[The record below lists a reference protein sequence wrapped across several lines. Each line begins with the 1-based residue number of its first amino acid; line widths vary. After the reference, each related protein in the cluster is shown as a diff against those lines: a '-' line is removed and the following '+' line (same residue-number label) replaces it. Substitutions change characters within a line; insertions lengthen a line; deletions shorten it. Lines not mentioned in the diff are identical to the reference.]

1 MEAMEPAAAD
11 VTDAT
16 ETAAESVV
24 AGSGPSRRLY
34 SVPLV
39 IGVTGHRDLVPDELS
54 AIRGRVRRF
63 LVQLRKQYPDR
74 DLTVM
79 SALAEGADHLV
90 AEEVLDLRLP
100 LTVVLPM
107 PRECYVEDFVD
118 PEARRAFERLCA
130 AATDLFELPITP
142 GNTIASIRGAG
153 PNRARQYAQLGVFL
167 SAHCH
172 ILLALWDGKHS
183 DDLGGT
189 AQVVRFHQDDLMPGY
204 TPRATASRLTLT
216 DDESDLVYHVVC
228 SRQRANGTP
237 EAGLAPL
244 DAWWFTRDESEPRT
258 RDLPP
263 RYRQIFD
270 RTDEFNRDMSR
281 FAEGIAHGG
290 WPLLPQDWRSF
301 LPKGLKDID
310 EICTAADW
318 LANRYQKR
326 TLWTLRV
333 VHAFVL
339 LIGITYVSYTDL
351 GGNRLLLFV
360 LIGLMV
366 AAGGVGYAATR
377 GAWHR
382 KYLDYRTLAEG
393 LRVQFYWAA
402 AGVTSGNVTKFAHDN
417 FLQTQD
423 PDLGWIRNV
432 MRVTGTECDVEP
444 SADARGLEFAI
455 REWIGDERGGQLGY
469 FRRKTALRTAHRRA
483 TNRLS
488 GLGLMASVVT
498 LVLLLFV
505 GAGVPEFVRQ
515 PLVYG
520 VGCALLLIGIR
531 QSYAKATG
539 ESEIIKQYEFMLRI
553 FGNARRRIEGA
564 DSDSERR
571 RVLKILGDAA
581 LEEHAQWI
589 LMFRQRSVDPR
600 EVVRLS

>member
-1 MEAMEPAAAD
+1 
-11 VTDAT
+11 
-16 ETAAESVV
+16 
-24 AGSGPSRRLY
+24 
-34 SVPLV
+34 
-39 IGVTGHRDLVPDELS
+39 
-54 AIRGRVRRF
+54 
-63 LVQLRKQYPDR
+63 
-74 DLTVM
+74 
-79 SALAEGADHLV
+79 
-90 AEEVLDLRLP
+90 
-100 LTVVLPM
+100 M

-142 GNTIASIRGAG
+142 GNTITSIQGAG

-216 DDESDLVYHVVC
+216 DDESDLVYHIVC

-237 EAGLAPL
+237 EPGLAPL
-244 DAWWFTRDESEPRT
+244 EAWWYTRDETEPRT

-270 RTDEFNRDMSR
+270 RTDEFNSDMTR
-281 FAEGIAHGG
+281 FAEQIARGG
-290 WPLLPQDWRSF
+290 WPLLPQDWQSF

-318 LANRYQKR
+318 LANRYQKL

-351 GGNRLLLFV
+351 AGNRLLLFV

-366 AAGGVGYAATR
+366 AAGAVGYVATR

-402 AGVTSGNVTKFAHDN
+402 AGVTSGNVTKVAHDN

-564 DSDSERR
+564 DNDGDRR

-589 LMFRQRSVDPR
+589 LMYRQRSVDPR